1 VPVPNSSPP
10 RGRLVVVSGP
20 SGAGKT
26 SVMQRVFQT
35 CRVPLMRSI
44 SATTRPPRSDETNGE
59 DYHFL
64 SNEEFQLH
72 RQRGDFLECFQ
83 VFNQGQWYGTLSSQ
97 VATGLG
103 EGKWVVLQIDV
114 QGALDVMRRFPD
126 AISIFLRPSS
136 VEELERRLRHRGTE
150 TEAAIQRRL
159 DQAQRELAVADR
171 YQYQVINDDMDQAV
185 REICDILTSQWEKSQ
200 ND

>member
-1 VPVPNSSPP
+1 
-10 RGRLVVVSGP
+10 
-20 SGAGKT
+20 
-26 SVMQRVFQT
+26 MQRVFQT

-44 SATTRPPRSDETNGE
+44 SATTRPPRSDEINGE

-72 RQRGDFLECFQ
+72 RTRGDFLECFQ

-126 AISIFLRPSS
+126 AISIFLRPGS